1 MIDQKKVANVC
12 EEWLEGKEYFLVDIN
27 VDKENRI
34 TVEIDHKDGVWIED
48 CCQLSR
54 FIEEHFDRE
63 EEDYELE
70 VGSAGIGQPLKVLQQ
85 YINLIGKEVEL
96 MTAEGKKLSG
106 ILEDANAESFKVS
119 YAEKQK
125 LEGNKPPVLV
135 DVQRDFSYNDV
146 KWVKA
151 VIDF

>member
-1 MIDQKKVANVC
+1 
-12 EEWLEGKEYFLVDIN
+12 
-27 VDKENRI
+27 
-34 TVEIDHKDGVWIED
+34 
-48 CCQLSR
+48 
-54 FIEEHFDRE
+54 
-63 EEDYELE
+63 
-70 VGSAGIGQPLKVLQQ
+70 
-85 YINLIGKEVEL
+85 

-125 LEGNKPPVLV
+125 LEGKKRPVLV